1 MSEKTIKVVICDDHG
16 IYRQGIIH
24 VLSDKK
30 DIEVIGE
37 AEDGLQLIKL
47 LKHVQ
52 PDVIL
57 LDINMPVMDGT
68 VALPLIKKNYPDT
81 KVLVLSMQN
90 TPQMIK
96 IMMQLG
102 ADGYLTKNDNEELIH
117 KAIVD
122 CYSTGRYLDKRTE
135 DILLDS
141 IRGAHPVYID
151 ESVDYTDPYTVSTPQ
166 NKKGT
171 WKNYLWLIKAILTG
185 IGIAVVVIAMTYVYL
200 SATSIKDVKKSY
212 IPPTYENNQNN

>member
-57 LDINMPVMDGT
+57 IDINMPVMDGT

-102 ADGYLTKNDNEELIH
+102 ADGYLTKNDN
-117 KAIVD
+117 
-122 CYSTGRYLDKRTE
+122 
-135 DILLDS
+135 
-141 IRGAHPVYID
+141 
-151 ESVDYTDPYTVSTPQ
+151 
-166 NKKGT
+166 
-171 WKNYLWLIKAILTG
+171 
-185 IGIAVVVIAMTYVYL
+185 
-200 SATSIKDVKKSY
+200 
-212 IPPTYENNQNN
+212 

>member
-1 MSEKTIKVVICDDHG
+1 MSEKTIKVVICDDHVV
-16 IYRQGIIH
+16 YRQGIIH
-24 VLSDKK
+24 VLSSKT

-68 VALPLIKKNYPDT
+68 VALPLIKKQYPDI

-122 CYSTGRYLDKRTE
+122 CHSTGRYLNKRTE

-141 IRGAHPVYID
+141 IRGTTPVYK
-151 ESVDYTDPYTVSTPQ
+151 EEVVEYADPYTVNTPQ
-166 NKKGT
+166 KRSIWEK
-171 WKNYLWLIKAILTG
+171 YLWLIKAIATG
-185 IGIAVVVIAMTYVYL
+185 VGIAIVVISMIYIYL
-200 SATSIKDVKKSY
+200 AVTSVKDVKKAY
-212 IPPTYENNQNN
+212 TPPTYENNQSN